1 MQKQIAREWQSIITL
16 IQFIQQIEGN
26 LSNFETSLQ
35 DIIYWY
41 QQIIHPPGIKKFP
54 YLGEPSS
61 KNGIAFKFLLKIH
74 ESSYFFGVNNVIIQ
88 IKIHESLQDCNLIL
102 TFIISFK

>member
-35 DIIYWY
+35 DIIY
-41 QQIIHPPGIKKFP
+41 
-54 YLGEPSS
+54 
-61 KNGIAFKFLLKIH
+61 
-74 ESSYFFGVNNVIIQ
+74 
-88 IKIHESLQDCNLIL
+88 
-102 TFIISFK
+102 